1 MKLENVLYEVDGD
14 VGIIKFNR
22 PHVLNAV
29 NEGLARDLVT
39 ALEAARDDTSVR
51 VVVLKGEGRAFCA
64 GADLKEGAR
73 ERPLGQYREHAA
85 RLQRVAHLV
94 VGLGKPII
102 AAVQGYALG
111 AGCEFAMICDI
122 RIAAEDA
129 RFGFPETGVG
139 ATVTTGGTQI
149 LPRLVGAGRAKELFF
164 TGDMVEAK
172 EAERMGLVNKVVPL
186 KDLDRATMEMARK
199 IASKFPLSIKL
210 TRACVDSAFESSLS
224 AVLEAELEAACL
236 SFLSGDRRVG
246 MTDAMRKK

>member
-1 MKLENVLYEVDGD
+1 MKQDVLYEVDGD
-14 VGIIKFNR
+14 VAIIKFNR

-29 NEGLARDLVT
+29 NEGLARDLVA
-39 ALEAARDDTSVR
+39 ALDAARDDASVR

-64 GADLKEGAR
+64 GADLKEGAK
-73 ERPLGQYREHAA
+73 ERPPEQYREHVA

-111 AGCEFAMICDI
+111 AGCEFAMVCDI
-122 RIAAEDA
+122 RIAADDA
-129 RFGFPETGVG
+129 RFGFPETSVG
-139 ATVTTGGTQI
+139 ATVTTGGTKI
-149 LPRLVGAGRAKELFF
+149 LPQLIGAGKAKELLF
-164 TGDMVEAK
+164 TGDMIEAR
-172 EAERMGLVNKVVPL
+172 EAERIGLVNVVVPL
-186 KDLDRATMEMARK
+186 KDLNQAAMEMARK

-224 AVLEAELEAACL
+224 AVLEAELEAACV

-246 MTDAMRKK
+246 MTDAMKK

>member
-1 MKLENVLYEVDGD
+1 MKLENVLYAVAGD
-14 VGIIKFNR
+14 VATIRLNR

-29 NEGLARDLVT
+29 DEGLARDMVA

-51 VVVLKGEGRAFCA
+51 VVVLRGEGRAFCA
-64 GADLKEGAR
+64 GADLKEGSKR
-73 ERPLGQYREHAA
+73 RPLERYREHVA

-102 AAVQGYALG
+102 AVVQGYALG

-129 RFGFPETGVG
+129 RFGFPETSVG

-149 LPRLVGAGRAKELFF
+149 LPRLVGAGKAKELFF
-164 TGDMVEAK
+164 TGDMVEAR
-172 EAERMGLVNKVVPL
+172 EAERIGLVNMVVSL
-186 KDLDRATMEMARK
+186 RDLDQAVMGMARK
-199 IASKFPLSIKL
+199 IADKFPLAVRL

-224 AVLEAELEAACL
+224 AALEAELEAACT
-236 SFLSGDRRVG
+236 SFASGERRVG
-246 MTDAMRKK
+246 MRNAMKG